1 VHRRRRR
8 RGIGSAVDAGR
19 WLEPARRFVE
29 LQCDELLRHPTWLF
43 SSGPIGDP
51 PRPEDEAAVHV
62 DDLVTAAGV
71 REHRVFAGRL
81 DRHRLGLGER
91 ALVAAFRAPDGDFR
105 DREAIGVWAASIA
118 DELHV

>member
-1 VHRRRRR
+1 
-8 RGIGSAVDAGR
+8 
-19 WLEPARRFVE
+19 
-29 LQCDELLRHPTWLF
+29 LF